1 MAFIEAQID
10 NQDGFL
16 NTRKVLYLKANR
28 NNTTAVYLVD
38 GSKVNVN
45 MNLEELMAK
54 IKAEG

>member
-45 MNLEELMAK
+45 MNLEDLMAK